1 MKTRD
6 EILQILA
13 NQKLSLLETYQIT
26 RLGIFGSYAR
36 EQQTETSDLDVLVDY
51 SQPPNLLKLI
61 ELRDYL
67 SQLFTIKVDVVTQSG
82 LKPRIRDRVLSEV
95 IYP

>member
-1 MKTRD
+1 MKTQA
-6 EILQILA
+6 EVLQILA

-36 EQQTETSDLDVLVDY
+36 NQQTESSDLDVLVDY
-51 SQPPNLLKLI
+51 EKPPTLPRLI
-61 ELRDYL
+61 ELRDEL
-67 SQLFTIKVDVVTQSG
+67 SQVVALKVDIVTPNG

-95 IYP
+95 IYL

>member
-6 EILQILA
+6 EVLQILA

-26 RLGIFGSYAR
+26 RIGVFGSYAR
-36 EQQTETSDLDVLVDY
+36 EQQTESSDLDVLVDY
-51 SQPPNLLKLI
+51 SQPPTLPKLV
-61 ELRDYL
+61 ELRDEL
-67 SQLFTIKVDVVTQSG
+67 SQMVALNVDVVTQNG

-95 IYP
+95 IYL